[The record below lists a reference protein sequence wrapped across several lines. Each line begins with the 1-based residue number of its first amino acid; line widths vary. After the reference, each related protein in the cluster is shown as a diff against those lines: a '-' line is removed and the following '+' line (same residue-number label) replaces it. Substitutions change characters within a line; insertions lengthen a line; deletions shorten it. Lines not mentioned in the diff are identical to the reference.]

1 MLISDLEIVIKTAE
15 FGSITAASENLDIQ
29 VARASAAIKR
39 VEKQIGFELFIRST
53 RKLRLSVAGE
63 NYIPQCIQAL
73 EILNNAQQEEM
84 INQGAI
90 SGELRLTSSSDLGRN
105 ILMPWLDDLVTQHS
119 QLKLKLVLSDQPL
132 DFYRDSVD
140 IALRYGS
147 PSDSNMY
154 GFKICDVPRV
164 LCASPSYLD
173 KHALPVHPKDI
184 ADHNAL
190 CYQMNGVVHDT
201 WKFTNK
207 KKTYSIKVK
216 GNRVSNDGDLVR
228 KWCVAGKGLAF
239 KSILD
244 ISNDLLNRN
253 IISIIPE
260 YKPAPTELWL
270 ICPSKQ
276 SINPLVRLLR
286 DEITNNCHNLLKKLK
301 DKGHIL

>member
-73 EILNNAQQEEM
+73 EILSNAQQNEM
-84 INQGAI
+84 INQEVI
-90 SGELRLTSSSDLGRN
+90 SGELRLTSPSDFGRN
-105 ILMPWLDDLVTQHS
+105 VLLPWLDDLMEQHS
-119 QLKLKLVLSDQPL
+119 ELKLKVILNDHAL

-164 LCASPSYLD
+164 LCASPSYLSN
-173 KHALPVHPKDI
+173 HAPPNHPKDL
-184 ADHNAL
+184 ANHNGL
-190 CYQMNGVVHDT
+190 FYQMSGVVHDT
-201 WKFTNK
+201 WKFTDNK
-207 KKTYSIKVK
+207 QSYSIKVN
-216 GNRVSNDGDLVR
+216 GNRVANDADLVR
-228 KWCVAGKGLAF
+228 KWCVAGKGIAF

-244 ISNDLLNRN
+244 MSKELLNKDV
-253 IISIIPE
+253 ISLLPK
-260 YKPAPTELWL
+260 YKPASTELWL

-276 SINPLVRLLR
+276 SINPVVRLLR
-286 DEITNNCHNLLKKLK
+286 DEVTNKCQSILMELKN
-301 DKGHIL
+301 KGHI